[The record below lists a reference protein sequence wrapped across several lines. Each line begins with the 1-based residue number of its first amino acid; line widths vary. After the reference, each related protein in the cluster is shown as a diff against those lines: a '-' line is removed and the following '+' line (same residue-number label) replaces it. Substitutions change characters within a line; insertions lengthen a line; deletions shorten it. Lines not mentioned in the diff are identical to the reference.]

1 MPLRRGQRSNN
12 APIVLQ
18 LIGTVS
24 IAGVSSLQS
33 WLCTCAFGLFSR
45 FDLVGRCRYFCTPDY
60 APLTYLGTAGVG
72 MAYAAM
78 AEEEQ
83 KQQGSNP
90 AVAHSVVEKPNKR
103 SGRGFAAGNQ

>member
-1 MPLRRGQRSNN
+1 MGRRTYLRICVH
-12 APIVLQ
+12 A
-18 LIGTVS
+18 T
-24 IAGVSSLQS
+24 
-33 WLCTCAFGLFSR
+33 
-45 FDLVGRCRYFCTPDY
+45 
-60 APLTYLGTAGVG
+60 LTYSDSAGVG

-103 SGRGFAAGNQ
+103 SGRGFAAGSQ

>member
-1 MPLRRGQRSNN
+1 
-12 APIVLQ
+12 
-18 LIGTVS
+18 
-24 IAGVSSLQS
+24 
-33 WLCTCAFGLFSR
+33 
-45 FDLVGRCRYFCTPDY
+45 
-60 APLTYLGTAGVG
+60 

-90 AVAHSVVEKPNKR
+90 AVAHSVVEKPAKR